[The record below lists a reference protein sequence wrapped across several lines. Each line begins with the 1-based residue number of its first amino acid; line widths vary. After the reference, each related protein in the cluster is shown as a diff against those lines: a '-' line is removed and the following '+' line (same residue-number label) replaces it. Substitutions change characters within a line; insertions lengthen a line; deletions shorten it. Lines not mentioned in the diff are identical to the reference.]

1 MHCQMDI
8 GPLRAVLV
16 SCQNLLYYIAVPQCD
31 FSAKKNPLKL
41 KVQDFI
47 HSDVALWSE
56 NFV

>member
-47 HSDVALWSE
+47 HSDVAL
-56 NFV
+56 